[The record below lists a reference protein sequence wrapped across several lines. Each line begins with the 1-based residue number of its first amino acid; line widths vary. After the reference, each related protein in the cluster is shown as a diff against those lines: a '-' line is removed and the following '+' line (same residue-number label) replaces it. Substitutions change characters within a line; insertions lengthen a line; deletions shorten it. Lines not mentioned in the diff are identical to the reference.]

1 MPIKILDRYILKE
14 FSRFLVMI
22 LCLFISLFI
31 IIDFFERLKLFISNH
46 ASVSQMFSFIV
57 YQIPMIV
64 SLTLPAAVLI
74 ATLIALSTL
83 SRNSEITAMKA
94 NGISLYRMALPSLFV
109 AVFTSLF
116 FFFFNELITP
126 YSVRQTEQI
135 IKVDVQKYYSQLFFK
150 YNEIWYRNENTIYNF
165 KYFDIDSLTMKGV
178 SLYYMK
184 PDFTLEKRISAK
196 NAKWENGRWILD
208 ELMIIT
214 FDENNTPILK
224 WDSQQTADIPEKP
237 ETFRSIQQE
246 IENLGYFDLRKYVGK
261 IASEGYDTT
270 KYEVIL
276 AGKIAFPFVMVL
288 MIFIGISFSLRSERG
303 GGVMQSIAVGI
314 VIGFSYWIVHAL
326 FMATGQSGRLPP
338 FVAAWAA
345 NILFGIAGAFLFYRV
360 RT

>member
-1 MPIKILDRYILKE
+1 LNILDKYILKE
-14 FSRFLVMI
+14 FLKF
-22 LCLFISLFI
+22 FI
-31 IIDFFERLKLFISNH
+31 IVFVSFVVLYMIVDFFAKARMFLSNH
-46 ASVSQMFSFIV
+46 ATVMQMATYLLYS
-57 YQIPMIV
+57 IPNIV
-64 SLTLPAAVLI
+64 SMVLPASILL
-74 ATLIALSTL
+74 ATLMTYSSLSKF
-83 SRNSEITAMKA
+83 SEITAMKA